1 MSAKHTDVFN
11 QLSATFLPTT
21 VKKWESKITA
31 WEANPKA
38 WNPYA
43 ELEGGKSFCC
53 YFFIL
58 LLRLLQATTLQ
69 DVRLTRV
76 KEEAAQIALGNLPQH
91 KLSLLAFLIA
101 GFELEDTQ
109 YVADYKI
116 VIVFLTDYGFY

>member
-1 MSAKHTDVFN
+1 MSAKHTDIFN
-11 QLSATFLPTT
+11 QLSATFLPAT

-38 WNPYA
+38 RNPYV

-69 DVRLTRV
+69 DVRLALA
-76 KEEAAQIALGNLPQH
+76 KEEVAQIALRNLLRH

-101 GFELEDTQ
+101 GFKLEDTQ
-109 YVADYKI
+109 YIVDYKI